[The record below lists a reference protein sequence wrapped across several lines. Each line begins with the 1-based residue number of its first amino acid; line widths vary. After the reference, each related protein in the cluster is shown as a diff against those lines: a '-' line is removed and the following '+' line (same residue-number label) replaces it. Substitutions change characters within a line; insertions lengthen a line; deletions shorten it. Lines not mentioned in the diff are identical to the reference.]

1 VARDGHDVVRLDAVA
16 GQLDRRRL
24 HRGHSI
30 TSAAKLDVVA
40 KVWVLD
46 TETKGTGAQMVPLEK
61 TLRQP
66 ASEPARRR
74 APVPKPR
81 PKERPPEPT
90 PPRRFRVIDARSRE
104 LLADDA
110 NAPETI
116 ELLRQVEQPVD
127 VSVYVW
133 EPRPET
139 WRLLTSREKSLLW
152 EFRQRRPAQAGP
164 RAPAR

>member
-1 VARDGHDVVRLDAVA
+1 
-16 GQLDRRRL
+16 
-24 HRGHSI
+24 
-30 TSAAKLDVVA
+30 VA

-66 ASEPARRR
+66 ASEPVRRR
-74 APVPKPR
+74 ARPVSKPVE
-81 PKERPPEPT
+81 KAPEPT

-110 NAPETI
+110 NAPETL
-116 ELLRQVEQPVD
+116 ELLRDVEQPVD

-133 EPRPET
+133 EPKAET
-139 WRLLTSREKSLLW
+139 WRLLTNREKALLW
-152 EFRQRRPAQAGP
+152 DFRRRRPARAEP
-164 RAPAR
+164 TAPAE